1 MLRPHRRH
9 WLVGGAALLAA
20 GGLGRAAAAP
30 VDLYRRGNDAD
41 PETLDPHKSSTV
53 AEAHILRDLYEG
65 LLTYDNHGALIP
77 GAATAW
83 TLSEDGLT
91 YDFSL
96 RPDGR
101 WSNGDPL
108 RAGDFVFA
116 LRRILAPATAAKY
129 AEVLFPLKNARAV
142 NQGAA
147 PAEALGVAAPE
158 DRRLVLTLE
167 QPTPYLLELLTHQT
181 SLPVHPPSVARHG
194 DAFARAGNSVTN
206 GPYRLREVVPND
218 RITLERNPHFHA
230 AATVAIPQVAFLPT
244 PDLSSAV
251 RRYAAG
257 EIDSLADLP
266 GDQIASLKARFGA
279 QVVLGPSLG
288 LYALALNTRKAPFDD
303 VRVRRALSL
312 VIDREFLASK
322 LWGETMDPA
331 YSLCPPGLDHYG
343 RPPETAGREAL
354 PIDREDE
361 ARALLAAAGFG
372 EGRPLRLEYRFNTS
386 DNNRNTALAIA
397 DMWRGL
403 GIETRFVYTDA
414 KTHFA
419 YLRDGG
425 DFDVARMSWIADY
438 SDPQNFLFLL
448 ETGND
453 GLNPGHYS
461 NPVYDALMR
470 RAAAERDIARRAE
483 LLSAAETI
491 VVSDLPWIPVMHTRS
506 KALIASRLTGY
517 HPNLRNA
524 APTRFLRLTA

>member
-20 GGLGRAAAAP
+20 GGGRAAAAP
-30 VDLYRRGNDAD
+30 GDLYRRGNDAD

-65 LLTYDNHGALIP
+65 LLTYDNHGAIIP

-96 RPDGR
+96 RADGR
-101 WSNGDPL
+101 WSNGDPVV
-108 RAGDFVFA
+108 ASDFVFA
-116 LRRILAPATAAKY
+116 LRRILAPVTAAKY
-129 AEVLFPLKNARAV
+129 AEVLFPLRNARAV
-142 NQGAA
+142 NQGAL
-147 PAEALGVAAPE
+147 PPEALGVAAPE
-158 DRRLVLTLE
+158 ERRLVLSLE

-181 SLPVHPPSVARHG
+181 SLPVHPPSLARHG
-194 DAFARAGNSVTN
+194 DAFARPGNSVTN
-206 GPYRLREVVPND
+206 GPYRLAEVVPND

-230 AATVAIPQVAFLPT
+230 AAEVAIPRVAFLPT

-266 GDQIASLKARFGA
+266 GDQIASLKARFGT
-279 QVVLGPSLG
+279 QVVLGPALG
-288 LYALALNTRKAPFDD
+288 LYALAVNTRKAPFDD
-303 VRVRRALSL
+303 LRVRRALSL
-312 VIDREFLASK
+312 VIDREFLAQK
-322 LWGETMDPA
+322 LWGETMVPA
-331 YSLCPPGLDHYG
+331 YALCPPGLDHY
-343 RPPETAGREAL
+343 RAPPETAGRDAL

-372 EGRPLRLEYRFNTS
+372 EGRRPLRLEYRFNAS

-403 GIETRFVYTDA
+403 GVETRFVYTDA

-425 DFDVARMSWIADY
+425 DFDLARMSWIADY

-448 ETGND
+448 ESSNEGM
-453 GLNPGHYS
+453 NPGRYA
-461 NPVYDALMR
+461 NPAYDALMR
-470 RAAAERDIARRAE
+470 RAAAERDIARRAD
-483 LLSAAETI
+483 LLHAAETI
-491 VVSDLPWIPVMHTRS
+491 VVTELPWIPVMHTRS
-506 KALIASRLTGY
+506 KALIAPRLSGY